1 MNSTLG
7 GRFNLLTVVAFVVVL
22 LVLFGVRLMGKVT
35 DFAYYERLHVV
46 SVTLLVS
53 ELEKPTVS
61 RQALRENLKLAAE
74 QPVNVRVAI
83 FAVEKLLFRLLG
95 QGYLLDIAEAD
106 GVDLEEVAQ
115 YLKGSSAANLSASEI
130 VAMEALME
138 PVLRNTDYFGS
149 GLREAAAFVKVVV
162 NLMVILSMG
171 FLIWMVF
178 SMRQAILP
186 PLANISSSLKEISV
200 GDLTAKIDDN
210 GMGEIRDMQ
219 HSVVDM
225 VKGLRHL
232 IKGIS
237 SVEVELTT
245 AIAASTDSGEQM
257 KLGVISQKQEAVNL
271 ADSISEIDSTT
282 ADVAEASSA
291 AESSANDGVASGQ
304 SAQTVVEDACQSINA
319 LANDVQQSVDAIH
332 MIEKDSVD
340 IVEVT
345 HMIQGITEQTNLL
358 ALNAAIEAA
367 RAGEHGR
374 GFAVVADEVR
384 TLAQRTQTSTQDIQS
399 MIEKLQ
405 KNTKLAVN
413 IMERSHTRAEDS
425 VDKASQVGV
434 EISKIVTSVGS
445 VKNLNQNISEAAA
458 KQVLAIGNISNN
470 GGRITD
476 VAEQSE
482 AGSKRI
488 AESNGAV
495 GLLSQKLE
503 KMVSAFKLV

>member
-1 MNSTLG
+1 MKGTLAS
-7 GRFNLLTVVAFVVVL
+7 RFNLLTVVAFVVVL

-46 SVTLLVS
+46 SVTLLVN
-53 ELEKPTVS
+53 ELEKPMAS
-61 RQALRENLKLAAE
+61 RQALRQNLKMAAE
-74 QPVNVRVAI
+74 QPVNVREAI
-83 FAVEKLLFRLLG
+83 VEIEKVLFRLLG
-95 QGYLLDIAEAD
+95 QGYLLDIAEED
-106 GVDLEEVAQ
+106 GKDLGKVAE
-115 YLKGSSAANLSASEI
+115 YLNGSSAEHLSASE
-130 VAMEALME
+130 VLRMGELME
-138 PVLRNTDYFGS
+138 PVRKNTELFGS
-149 GLREAAAFVKVVV
+149 GLRNAAAFVKVVV
-162 NLMVILSMG
+162 NLLVMLSIG

-178 SMRQAILP
+178 SIRQATLP
-186 PLANISSSLKEISV
+186 PLVQISSSLKKISV
-200 GDLTAKIDDN
+200 GDLTTKIDDS

-225 VKGLRHL
+225 LKGLRHL
-232 IKGIS
+232 IEGIS

-271 ADSISEIDSTT
+271 ADSISDIDSTT
-282 ADVAEASSA
+282 AEVAEASSA
-291 AESSANDGVASGQ
+291 AESSANDGVASGH
-304 SAQTVVEDACQSINA
+304 SAQAVVEDAGQSINA
-319 LANDVQQSVDAIH
+319 LANDVQESVDAIH
-332 MIEKDSVD
+332 KIEKDSED

-384 TLAQRTQTSTQDIQS
+384 TLAQRTQASTQDIQS

-405 KNTKLAVN
+405 KNTKLAVTV
-413 IMERSHTRAEDS
+413 MERSHHRAEDS

-445 VKNLNQNISEAAA
+445 VKNLNQKISEAAA
-458 KQVLAIGNISNN
+458 KQVLAISNISSN
-470 GGRITD
+470 GERISH
-476 VAEQSE
+476 VAQNSDL
-482 AGSKRI
+482 GSKRI
-488 AESNGAV
+488 AESNGTV
-495 GLLSQKLE
+495 RLLSQKLE
-503 KMVSAFKLV
+503 KMVRAFKLQ